1 VTEKT
6 SKVKIEKIK
15 ITKIPE
21 PNFKNKFINKVL
33 GIIVVPIIIFIF
45 LIVLPIA
52 FVYSK
57 IKELIFGKEEVIEKK
72 ESVFFENEKY
82 KFVRQDID
90 YDSENRLDNIAENF
104 LWKIADYDDIFW
116 IFKLES
122 KKEYSE
128 LVKYPFTNF
137 KIETFENLYLQRI
150 TEKNNEPNSELIVF
164 SKSNGEIK
172 ILLEIGQFC
181 LEKYDKETQTIKGEN
196 KVEEITIKIEEL
208 NKYHIL
214 N

>member
-1 VTEKT
+1 MIEKT
-6 SKVKIEKIK
+6 PKVKIEKIN

-21 PNFKNKFINKVL
+21 PNFKNKLINKVI
-33 GIIVVPIIIFIF
+33 GILIVPIIILIF

-52 FVYSK
+52 FLYSK
-57 IKELIFGKEEVIEKK
+57 VKELLFGKEEINQKK
-72 ESVFFENEKY
+72 ESIFFENEKY
-82 KFVRQDID
+82 KFVRQDIE
-90 YDSENRLDNIAENF
+90 YESENRLDNIAENF
-104 LWKIADYDDIFW
+104 LWKIADYDDVFW
-116 IFKLES
+116 IFKIES
-122 KKEYSE
+122 KKEYSD
-128 LVKYPFTNF
+128 LANYPFTNF

-164 SKSNGEIK
+164 SKSTGEIK
-172 ILLEIGQFC
+172 VLQEIGQFC

-196 KVEEITIKIEEL
+196 KVDEITIKIEEL